1 MTTHRVEYVAELRDV
16 TFITYTQP
24 MSRIANSIELAK
36 TSWSV
41 LKADKELLV
50 LPIIS
55 AVASLLTI
63 ATFIIPLYTSGAI
76 STETSNV
83 GVATYVILFV
93 LYVVLAFITV
103 FFNAALVF
111 AANERLEGGDPTIK
125 SALAGARGSIGL
137 IFQWA
142 VVSATVSIILR
153 SLEQRA
159 GTLGRLVIGFIGMAW
174 TVVTYLV
181 LPLLVLEGYSVKDAL
196 TESASLFKRTW
207 GENLSAQIGFGI
219 LGFIASIPG
228 FALIALGIFTGSGIT
243 IAVFVTLGIVW
254 LALVAVV
261 MSALAVVFQTALY
274 RYARDG
280 SAPGAFDTNVMNTAF
295 MVR

>member
-1 MTTHRVEYVAELRDV
+1 
-16 TFITYTQP
+16 

-41 LKADKELLV
+41 LKADKELLF
-50 LPIIS
+50 LPVIS
-55 AVASLLTI
+55 AIASLVTI
-63 ATFIIPLYTSGAI
+63 ATFIAPLFASGAI
-76 STETSNV
+76 SAESEDI
-83 GVATYVILFV
+83 GAAAYVVLFV
-93 LYVVLAFITV
+93 LYVALAFITV

-111 AANERLEGGDPTIK
+111 AANERLEGGDPTVK

-142 VVSATVSIILR
+142 LVSATVSIILR
-153 SLEQRA
+153 TLEERA
-159 GTLGRLVIGFIGMAW
+159 GLLGRLVIGFIGMAW
-174 TVVTYLV
+174 AVVTYLV

-196 TESASLFKRTW
+196 SESASMFKQTW

-219 LGFIASIPG
+219 LGFVASLPG
-228 FALIALGIFTGSGIT
+228 IALIVLGIFTGSGIT
-243 IAVFVTLGIVW
+243 IAIFVTLGIAW

-280 SAPGAFDTNVMNTAF
+280 SAPGAFDTRSMNTAF
-295 MVR
+295 MIR